1 LAAAQDQ
8 DTEMNLA
15 NKISIA
21 RIILIPFFILSIV
34 YSRTGLALI
43 FFTLAII
50 SDGVDGFIARTFKQK
65 TRLGTILD
73 PTADKLLLLSAY
85 ICLTM
90 MSLNSGRMQLPPY
103 VTIIVISRDAI
114 IVLGSVMIYLVTGD
128 LRISPSVAGK
138 VTTFFQ
144 MITIV
149 CVLFQF
155 RFSYL
160 VWNITVILTVI
171 SGMDY
176 MIKGSK
182 SFNGNSAI
190 LKK

>member
-1 LAAAQDQ
+1 
-8 DTEMNLA
+8 MNLA